1 MHLFF
6 RLFLLY
12 LRRSS
17 SRFFKLKSGNL
28 YVKNYIQYIIS
39 RTVKCLLSCD
49 KKAIIKSNNAIITS
63 RSTNSIKCF
72 QSKDRKMNVKL
83 K

>member
-1 MHLFF
+1 M
-6 RLFLLY
+6 
-12 LRRSS
+12 S
-17 SRFFKLKSGNL
+17 KI
-28 YVKNYIQYIIS
+28 IQYIIS